1 MAAGRCAR
9 RLPAAA
15 IGLMLACL
23 AAGEP
28 GGPGALG
35 AAERVQAAQPVVVG
49 YPAVLADAMERSVA
63 PAFER
68 ATPYVFRGEAWN
80 TYASLQLPSEGL
92 NRFDVW
98 ITADVQ
104 LVRDLWV
111 ASGSAAPVPWV
122 VHFLADRMVLAYGE
136 RSRFT
141 AQLDAV
147 AQGRLPWTE
156 VVSLSGFRLGRP
168 DPVADP
174 KGYRFLLLLQLA
186 SAAGSDPG
194 LAGRVLANGAER
206 QIVPAERL
214 LDLAAAGRLD
224 AAVAY
229 RSEAISAGL
238 QFVPLPDEIDLGSA
252 HLSDWYQRASLVTPD
267 GRVRRGE
274 PITYAFAIPR
284 NAAHPEAAVALAR
297 FLLSSPGL
305 FLSRGLRPIVPR
317 LEGERSAVPE
327 GLRNALPQ

>member
-1 MAAGRCAR
+1 MAAGRNAR
-9 RLPAAA
+9 RFLAAA
-15 IGLMLACL
+15 VGLVFAWIG
-23 AAGEP
+23 AGGS
-28 GGPGALG
+28 GGPGAAVG
-35 AAERVQAAQPVVVG
+35 VGRVQAAQPVIVG

-68 ATPYVFRGEAWN
+68 ATPYVFRGETWSAF
-80 TYASLQLPSEGL
+80 ASPQLPSEGL

-104 LVRDLWV
+104 LARDLW
-111 ASGSAAPVPWV
+111 AISSDAGSVPWV

-136 RSRFT
+136 RGRFT
-141 AQLDAV
+141 SQLDAA

-156 VVSLSGFRLGRP
+156 VVTLPGFRLGRP
-168 DPVADP
+168 DPAGDP

-186 SAAGSDPG
+186 SAAAGDPG
-194 LAGRVLANGAER
+194 LAGWVLANETDR
-206 QIVPAERL
+206 LVVPAERL
-214 LDLAAAGRLD
+214 LDLAALGRLD

-229 RSEAISAGL
+229 RSEAISIGL
-238 QFVPLPDEIDLGSA
+238 RFVPLPDEIDLGSA
-252 HLSDWYQRASLVTPD
+252 HFADWYRRASLVTPD

-274 PITYAFAIPR
+274 PITYALAIPR
-284 NAAHPEAAVALAR
+284 APAHPEAAVALAR

-305 FLSRGLRPIVPR
+305 FLSRGLRPIAPR

-327 GLRNALPQ
+327 GLRSALPQ